1 MAQNLASLS
10 TNTFG
15 NAPQNGGGTFQIRSM
30 DFEDAQ
36 FTFYGWNRD
45 INRRTFQVIDV
56 RRGTSQTINLAIV
69 RKIISIIR
77 EHEPGDFRWQSKRLG
92 REMMLSARP
101 ADNAELETFM
111 MQEFFTDAMQP
122 R

>member
-1 MAQNLASLS
+1 MLGSE
-10 TNTFG
+10 
-15 NAPQNGGGTFQIRSM
+15 PKNGGGTFQIRSM

-56 RRGTSQTINLAIV
+56 RRGTNANINIAIV

-77 EHEPGDFRWQSKRLG
+77 EHEQGDFQWLSKRMG
-92 REMMLSARP
+92 REMTLSAR
-101 ADNAELETFM
+101 T
-111 MQEFFTDAMQP
+111 QDAVP
-122 R
+122 SGRRVRLSPGLRLPSAIFSN